1 MSRVENRW
9 KQALLDAVDE
19 GLLLILGDSGR
30 KATYFHLQH
39 MYSLSREDIPY
50 NPAVFASGLEKI
62 FGAGAKVIEES
73 IVKSLYCKLGIK
85 YEKKKGARFGD
96 YLQDMI
102 KRKKNTS

>member
-1 MSRVENRW
+1 MENRL
-9 KQALLDAVDE
+9 KQALLEAVDE

-39 MYSLSREDIPY
+39 MYSLTRENIPN

-62 FGAGAKVIEES
+62 FGSGAKVIEEA
-73 IVKSLYCKLGIK
+73 IVKSSYSKLGIK
-85 YEKKKGARFGD
+85 YEKKKSARFED

-102 KRKKNTS
+102 ERK